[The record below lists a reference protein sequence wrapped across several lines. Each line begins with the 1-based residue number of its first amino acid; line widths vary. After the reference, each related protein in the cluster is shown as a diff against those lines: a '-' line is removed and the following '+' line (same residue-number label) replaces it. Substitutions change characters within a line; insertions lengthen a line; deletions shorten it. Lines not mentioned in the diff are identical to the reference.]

1 MLQRMIN
8 QLCDRR
14 PCCGA
19 RTCWD
24 GERYKSYPPG
34 QPELSTAKPSAM
46 TSIGDEMTTETRATS
61 KQLKTVNGRLK
72 TGEGWIGYRNGG
84 ASGLFRVS
92 VLRLLPPGAPQ
103 KFVNS
108 KTNDVE
114 DAYRQLLAARARQ
127 IVASWS
133 CRPKRHASPT
143 NSSPT
148 NTLRT
153 GGSLKHRSLG
163 TSTSFSP
170 R

>member
-1 MLQRMIN
+1 MSARPAGAVYCKAACHDVN
-8 QLCDRR
+8 RRRNDYRDASNVEATENGERSFEDRR
-14 PCCGA
+14 
-19 RTCWD
+19 
-24 GERYKSYPPG
+24 
-34 QPELSTAKPSAM
+34 
-46 TSIGDEMTTETRATS
+46 
-61 KQLKTVNGRLK
+61 RLD
-72 TGEGWIGYRNGG
+72 WLPQRR
-84 ASGLFRVS
+84 SLRPFRVS

-127 IVASWS
+127 IVASSS